1 MRQELGR
8 EKYRC
13 SNKYQFPQK
22 SQLCIYNTASS
33 WKDLFWVLSANSFEL
48 LMTVG
53 LGISQGHG
61 NNSMLFSVYDRDR
74 IEAGRDAE

>member
-1 MRQELGR
+1 M
-8 EKYRC
+8 
-13 SNKYQFPQK
+13 
-22 SQLCIYNTASS
+22 
-33 WKDLFWVLSANSFEL
+33 LSANSFEL